1 MASMGETMKY
11 VKNTSIVVIVLSLL
25 LAMSAV
31 TPIIYSQTQTT
42 QQNTCP
48 VKGGTLVVIYWGEPK
63 SFNPNSQVDDALN
76 GINPSIFNR
85 LVALDYAYN
94 VIPDLAE
101 SWSTNPNATE
111 FVFNLRKN
119 VTWHD
124 GQPFTCRDVKWTFDA
139 IKKFKGIAF
148 DNLKMSNLQDVVCLD
163 DYTVKFVYNE
173 SFPAFISFLAWY
185 GTWIL
190 PEHVYNKTEYSDW
203 MDPKIPAL
211 QNPIGTG
218 PFKFV
223 EYVKGS
229 HIVLEANDKYFKG
242 RPCVDKVVYKIV
254 PDPTSAEQT
263 FLAGEGDVL
272 QNPPPISDI
281 PMLNKTPGII
291 VKTLPTLSRYYIG
304 FNMLN
309 PLFQDYNFRLAIAM
323 SIDRNELNQKAYNGY
338 AFPATTAWLPGMAAW
353 WNPNATLPPYDP
365 EKAKQILDQLGFKVG
380 PDGFRTLPNGTSLE
394 LRLLVFQGSTSEAIG
409 QVLKEQLR
417 RVGLKVSLEVY
428 EIATWETKVVKNR
441 DFDIALCDGFHG
453 PDPHNMYMRYAGFA
467 YINFANYSNPEF
479 DRLVIE
485 GSRAADPVQR
495 REIYFKAQE
504 IFAKDLVYVPLLD
517 LPAFFIY
524 REGWNNMPWDLVGV
538 EPINSWLRAWF
549 GKAPATTTTPSTT
562 PTTTTT
568 SPTLPTATAT
578 TPTQSPTQTTII
590 APTSTPTSTSG
601 LDITTLGLAIGVVLV
616 IVLVAAFF
624 VMKRGKK

>member
-1 MASMGETMKY
+1 MNYWKKNSSIIPTY
-11 VKNTSIVVIVLSLL
+11 VVTLLLIVIVLSP
-25 LAMSAV
+25 V
-31 TPIIYSQTQTT
+31 IYTQG
-42 QQNTCP
+42 QQVLQNTCP
-48 VKGGTLVVIYWGEPK
+48 VRGGTLVIIYWGEPK
-63 SFNPNSQVDDALN
+63 SWNPDSQVDDALN

-101 SWSTNPNATE
+101 SWSMNPNATE
-111 FVFNLRKN
+111 FVFHLRRN

-124 GQPFTCRDVKWTFDA
+124 GTPFTCRDVKWTFEA
-139 IKKFKGIAF
+139 IRKFKGIAYN
-148 DNLKMSNLQDVVCLD
+148 NLKMSSLQEVVCVD
-163 DYTVKFVYNE
+163 DYTVRFIYNE

-190 PEHVYNKTEYSDW
+190 PEHIYNKTEYSDW
-203 MDPKIPAL
+203 MDPSIPAL
-211 QNPIGTG
+211 QRPIGTG

-229 HIVLEANDKYFKG
+229 HIVLEANENYFKG
-242 RPCVDKVVYKIV
+242 RPCVDRVVYKIV

-281 PMLNKTPGII
+281 PLLNKTPGII

-304 FNMLN
+304 FNMLK
-309 PLFQDYNFRLAIAM
+309 PLFQDYNFRLAIAL
-323 SIDRNELNQKAYNGY
+323 SIDRDELNQKAYNGY

-353 WNPNATLPPYDP
+353 WNPNATLPQYNP
-365 EKAKQILDQLGFKVG
+365 EKAKQILDELGFKVG
-380 PDGFRTLPNGTSLE
+380 PDGYRSLPNGTPLE

-417 RVGLKVSLEVY
+417 RIGLKVSLEVY

-453 PDPHNMYMRYAGFA
+453 PDPHNMYMRYASFA

-479 DRLVIE
+479 DRLVVE
-485 GSRAADPVQR
+485 GSRTADPNLR
-495 REIYFKAQE
+495 RELYFKAQE
-504 IFAKDLVYVPLLD
+504 IFASDLVYIPLLD

-524 REGWNNMPWDLVGV
+524 REGWNNMPWDLIGM

-549 GKAPATTTTPSTT
+549 GKSLTTTVTTSQTT
-562 PTTTTT
+562 PTTPSPTTQSMTPATQTT
-568 SPTLPTATAT
+568 SP
-578 TPTQSPTQTTII
+578 QTTV
-590 APTSTPTSTSG
+590 AVSPTSTPVSPG
-601 LDITTLGLAIGVVLV
+601 LNMTIIGFAVGILVLVVL
-616 IVLVAAFF
+616 IAIFF
-624 VMKRGKK
+624 VVKRGRK

>member
-1 MASMGETMKY
+1 MNYWKKISSIIPTY
-11 VKNTSIVVIVLSLL
+11 VVTLLLIVIVLSP
-25 LAMSAV
+25 V
-31 TPIIYSQTQTT
+31 IYTQG
-42 QQNTCP
+42 QQVLQNTCP
-48 VKGGTLVVIYWGEPK
+48 VRGGTLVIIYWGEPK
-63 SFNPNSQVDDALN
+63 SWNPDSQVDDALN

-101 SWSTNPNATE
+101 SWSMDPNATE
-111 FVFNLRKN
+111 FVFHLRRN

-124 GQPFTCRDVKWTFDA
+124 GTPFTCRDVKWTFEA
-139 IKKFKGIAF
+139 IRKFKGIAYS
-148 DNLKMSNLQDVVCLD
+148 NLKMSSLQEVVCVD
-163 DYTVKFVYNE
+163 DYTVRFIYNE

-190 PEHVYNKTEYSDW
+190 PEHIYNKTEYSDW
-203 MDPKIPAL
+203 MDPSIPAL
-211 QNPIGTG
+211 QRPIGTG

-229 HIVLEANDKYFKG
+229 HIVLEANENYFKG
-242 RPCVDKVVYKIV
+242 RPCVDRVVYKIV

-281 PMLNKTPGII
+281 PLLNKTPGII

-304 FNMLN
+304 FNMLK
-309 PLFQDYNFRLAIAM
+309 PLFQDYNFRLAIAL
-323 SIDRNELNQKAYNGY
+323 SIDRDELNQKAYNGY

-353 WNPNATLPPYDP
+353 WNPNATLPQYNP
-365 EKAKQILDQLGFKVG
+365 EKAKQILDELGFKVG
-380 PDGFRTLPNGTSLE
+380 PDGYRSLPNGTPLE

-417 RVGLKVSLEVY
+417 RIGLKVSLEVY

-479 DRLVIE
+479 DRLVVE
-485 GSRAADPVQR
+485 GSRTADPNLR
-495 REIYFKAQE
+495 RELYFKAQE
-504 IFAKDLVYVPLLD
+504 IFASDLVYIPLLD

-524 REGWNNMPWDLVGV
+524 REGWNNMPWDLIGM

-549 GKAPATTTTPSTT
+549 GASLTTTVTTSQTT
-562 PTTTTT
+562 PTTPSPTTQSMTPATQTT
-568 SPTLPTATAT
+568 SP
-578 TPTQSPTQTTII
+578 QTTV
-590 APTSTPTSTSG
+590 AVSPTSTPVSPG
-601 LDITTLGLAIGVVLV
+601 LNITIIGFAVGILVLVVLIAV
-616 IVLVAAFF
+616 FF
-624 VMKRGKK
+624 VVKRGRK

>member
-1 MASMGETMKY
+1 MNYWKKISSIIPTY
-11 VKNTSIVVIVLSLL
+11 VVTLLLIVIVLSP
-25 LAMSAV
+25 V
-31 TPIIYSQTQTT
+31 IYTQG
-42 QQNTCP
+42 QQVLQNTCP
-48 VKGGTLVVIYWGEPK
+48 VRGGTLVIIYWGEPK
-63 SFNPNSQVDDALN
+63 SWNPDSQVDDALN

-101 SWSTNPNATE
+101 SWSMDPNATE
-111 FVFNLRKN
+111 FVFHLRRN

-124 GQPFTCRDVKWTFDA
+124 GTPFTCRDVKWTFEA
-139 IKKFKGIAF
+139 IRKFKGIAYS
-148 DNLKMSNLQDVVCLD
+148 NLKMSSLQEVVCVD
-163 DYTVKFVYNE
+163 DYTVRFIYNE

-190 PEHVYNKTEYSDW
+190 PEHIYNKTEYSDW
-203 MDPKIPAL
+203 MDPSIPAL
-211 QNPIGTG
+211 QRPIGTG

-229 HIVLEANDKYFKG
+229 HIVLEANENYFKG
-242 RPCVDKVVYKIV
+242 RPCVDRVVYKIV

-281 PMLNKTPGII
+281 PLLNKTPGII

-304 FNMLN
+304 FNMLK
-309 PLFQDYNFRLAIAM
+309 PLFQDYNFRLAIAL
-323 SIDRNELNQKAYNGY
+323 SIDRDELNQKAYNGY

-353 WNPNATLPPYDP
+353 WNPNATLPQYNP
-365 EKAKQILDQLGFKVG
+365 EKAKQILDELGFKVG
-380 PDGFRTLPNGTSLE
+380 PDGYRSLPNGTPLE

-417 RVGLKVSLEVY
+417 RIGLKVSLEVY

-453 PDPHNMYMRYAGFA
+453 PDPHNMYMRYASFA

-479 DRLVIE
+479 DRLVVE
-485 GSRAADPVQR
+485 GSRTADPNLR
-495 REIYFKAQE
+495 RELYFKAQE
-504 IFAKDLVYVPLLD
+504 IFASDLVYIPLLD

-524 REGWNNMPWDLVGV
+524 REGWNNMPWDLIGM

-549 GKAPATTTTPSTT
+549 GASLTTTVTTSQTT
-562 PTTTTT
+562 PTTPSPTTQSMTPATQTT
-568 SPTLPTATAT
+568 SP
-578 TPTQSPTQTTII
+578 QTTV
-590 APTSTPTSTSG
+590 AVSPTSTPVSPG
-601 LDITTLGLAIGVVLV
+601 LNITIIGFAVGILVLVVLIAV
-616 IVLVAAFF
+616 FF
-624 VMKRGKK
+624 VVKRGRK

>member
-1 MASMGETMKY
+1 MNYWKKISSIIPTY
-11 VKNTSIVVIVLSLL
+11 VVILLIVIVLSP
-25 LAMSAV
+25 V
-31 TPIIYSQTQTT
+31 IYTQG
-42 QQNTCP
+42 QQVLQNTCP
-48 VKGGTLVVIYWGEPK
+48 VRGGTLVIIYWGEPK
-63 SFNPNSQVDDALN
+63 SWNPDSQVDDALN

-101 SWSTNPNATE
+101 SWSMDPNATE
-111 FVFNLRKN
+111 FVFHLRRN

-124 GQPFTCRDVKWTFDA
+124 GTPFTCRDVKWTFEA
-139 IKKFKGIAF
+139 IRKFKGIAYS
-148 DNLKMSNLQDVVCLD
+148 NLKMSSLQEVVCVD
-163 DYTVKFVYNE
+163 DYTVRFIYNE

-190 PEHVYNKTEYSDW
+190 PEHIYNKTEYSDW
-203 MDPKIPAL
+203 MDPSIPAL
-211 QNPIGTG
+211 QRPIGTG

-229 HIVLEANDKYFKG
+229 HIVLEANENYFKG
-242 RPCVDKVVYKIV
+242 RPCVDRVVYKIV

-281 PMLNKTPGII
+281 PLLNKTPGII

-304 FNMLN
+304 FNMLK
-309 PLFQDYNFRLAIAM
+309 PLFQDYNFRLAIAL
-323 SIDRNELNQKAYNGY
+323 SIDRDELNQKAYNGY

-353 WNPNATLPPYDP
+353 WNPNATLPQYNP
-365 EKAKQILDQLGFKVG
+365 EKAKQILDELGFKVG
-380 PDGFRTLPNGTSLE
+380 PDGYRSLPNGTPLE

-417 RVGLKVSLEVY
+417 RIGLKVSLEVY

-453 PDPHNMYMRYAGFA
+453 PDPHNMYMRYASFA

-479 DRLVIE
+479 DRLVVE
-485 GSRAADPVQR
+485 GSRTADPNLR
-495 REIYFKAQE
+495 RELYFKAQE
-504 IFAKDLVYVPLLD
+504 IFASDLVYIPLLD

-524 REGWNNMPWDLVGV
+524 REGWNNMPWDLIGM

-549 GKAPATTTTPSTT
+549 GKSLTTTVTTSQTT
-562 PTTTTT
+562 PTTPSPTTQSMTPATQTT
-568 SPTLPTATAT
+568 SP
-578 TPTQSPTQTTII
+578 QTTV
-590 APTSTPTSTSG
+590 AVSPTSTPVSPG
-601 LDITTLGLAIGVVLV
+601 LNMTIIGFAVGILVLVVLIAV
-616 IVLVAAFF
+616 FF
-624 VMKRGKK
+624 VVKRGRK

>member
-1 MASMGETMKY
+1 MKY
-11 VKNTSIVVIVLSLL
+11 VRNLSIVVAMLSILL
-25 LAMSAV
+25 VMSMV
-31 TPIIYSQTQTT
+31 TPIMYTQAQTT
-42 QQNTCP
+42 QQNICP
-48 VKGGTLVVIYWGEPK
+48 VKGGTLVIIYWGEPK

-85 LVALDYAYN
+85 LIALDYAYN

-101 SWSTNPNATE
+101 SWSFNPDATE

-124 GQPFTCRDVKWTFDA
+124 GKSFTCRDVKWTFDA
-139 IKKFKGIAF
+139 IKSYKGIAYN
-148 DNLKMSNLQDVVCLD
+148 NLKMSNLQEVICLD

-211 QNPIGTG
+211 QSPIGTG

-229 HIVLEANDKYFKG
+229 HIVLEANENYFKG

-281 PMLNKTPGII
+281 PMLNQTPGII

-338 AFPATTAWLPGMAAW
+338 AFPATTAWLPGMATW

-441 DFDIALCDGFHG
+441 DFDIALCNGFHG

-479 DRLVIE
+479 DNLVIE
-485 GSRAADPVQR
+485 GSRVADLDR
-495 REIYFKAQE
+495 RKEIYFKAQE

-524 REGWNNMPWDLVGV
+524 REGWNNMPWDLIGV
-538 EPINSWLRAWF
+538 EPINSWVRAWF
-549 GKAPATTTTPSTT
+549 GKAPETITAPTTTAATT
-562 PTTTTT
+562 PTTQTQYTTPVT
-568 SPTLPTATAT
+568 T
-578 TPTQSPTQTTII
+578 TPTSPLGPSQTSVTETPS
-590 APTSTPTSTSG
+590 APG
-601 LDITTLGLAIGVVLV
+601 MDLTTVGFAVGVVLIVV
-616 IVLVAAFF
+616 IFAAFF
-624 VMKRGKK
+624 AMKKRGK

>member
-1 MASMGETMKY
+1 MNYWKKISSIIPTY
-11 VKNTSIVVIVLSLL
+11 VVTLLLIVIVLSP
-25 LAMSAV
+25 V
-31 TPIIYSQTQTT
+31 IYTQG
-42 QQNTCP
+42 QQVLQNTCP
-48 VKGGTLVVIYWGEPK
+48 VRGGTLVIIYWGEPK
-63 SFNPNSQVDDALN
+63 SWNPDSQVDDALN

-101 SWSTNPNATE
+101 SWSMDPNATE
-111 FVFNLRKN
+111 FVFHLRRN

-124 GQPFTCRDVKWTFDA
+124 GTPCTCRDVKWTFEA
-139 IKKFKGIAF
+139 IRKFKGIAYS
-148 DNLKMSNLQDVVCLD
+148 NLKMSSLQEVVCVD
-163 DYTVKFVYNE
+163 DYTVRFIYNE

-190 PEHVYNKTEYSDW
+190 PEHIYNKTEYSDW
-203 MDPKIPAL
+203 MDPSIPAL
-211 QNPIGTG
+211 QRPIGTG

-229 HIVLEANDKYFKG
+229 HIVLEANENYFKG
-242 RPCVDKVVYKIV
+242 RPCVDRVVYKIV

-281 PMLNKTPGII
+281 PLLNKTPGII

-304 FNMLN
+304 FNMLS
-309 PLFQDYNFRLAIAM
+309 PLFQDYNFRLAIAL
-323 SIDRNELNQKAYNGY
+323 SIDRDELNQKAYNGY

-353 WNPNATLPPYDP
+353 WNPNATLPQYNP
-365 EKAKQILDQLGFKVG
+365 EKAKQILDELGFKVG
-380 PDGFRTLPNGTSLE
+380 PDGYRSLPNGTPLE

-417 RVGLKVSLEVY
+417 RIGLKVSLEVY

-479 DRLVIE
+479 DRLVVE
-485 GSRAADPVQR
+485 GSRTADPNLR
-495 REIYFKAQE
+495 RELYFKAQE
-504 IFAKDLVYVPLLD
+504 IFASDLVYIPLLD

-524 REGWNNMPWDLVGV
+524 REGWNNMPWDLIGM

-549 GKAPATTTTPSTT
+549 GASLTTTVTTSQTT
-562 PTTTTT
+562 PTTPSPTTQSMTPATQTT
-568 SPTLPTATAT
+568 SP
-578 TPTQSPTQTTII
+578 QTTV
-590 APTSTPTSTSG
+590 AVSPTSTPVSPG
-601 LDITTLGLAIGVVLV
+601 LNMTIIGFAV
-616 IVLVAAFF
+616 
-624 VMKRGKK
+624 G

>member
-1 MASMGETMKY
+1 MNYWKKISSIIPTY
-11 VKNTSIVVIVLSLL
+11 VVTLLLIVIVLSP
-25 LAMSAV
+25 V
-31 TPIIYSQTQTT
+31 IYTQG
-42 QQNTCP
+42 QQVLQNTCP
-48 VKGGTLVVIYWGEPK
+48 VRGGTLVIIYWGEPK
-63 SFNPNSQVDDALN
+63 SWNPDSQVDDALN

-101 SWSTNPNATE
+101 SWSMDPNATE
-111 FVFNLRKN
+111 FVFHLRRN

-124 GQPFTCRDVKWTFDA
+124 GTPFTCRDVKWTFEA
-139 IKKFKGIAF
+139 IRKFKGIAYS
-148 DNLKMSNLQDVVCLD
+148 NLKMSSLQEVVCVD
-163 DYTVKFVYNE
+163 DYTVRFIYNE

-190 PEHVYNKTEYSDW
+190 PEHIYNKTEYSDW
-203 MDPKIPAL
+203 MDPSIPAL
-211 QNPIGTG
+211 QRPIGTG

-229 HIVLEANDKYFKG
+229 HIVLEANENYFKG
-242 RPCVDKVVYKIV
+242 RPCVDRVVYKIV

-281 PMLNKTPGII
+281 PLLNKTPGII

-304 FNMLN
+304 FNMLK
-309 PLFQDYNFRLAIAM
+309 PLFQDYNFRLAIAL
-323 SIDRNELNQKAYNGY
+323 SIDRDELNQKAYNGY

-353 WNPNATLPPYDP
+353 WNPNATLPQYNP
-365 EKAKQILDQLGFKVG
+365 EKAKQILDELGFKVG
-380 PDGFRTLPNGTSLE
+380 PDGYRSLPNGTPLE

-417 RVGLKVSLEVY
+417 RIGLKVSLEVY

-453 PDPHNMYMRYAGFA
+453 PDPHNMYMRYASFA

-479 DRLVIE
+479 DRLVVE
-485 GSRAADPVQR
+485 GSRTADPNLR
-495 REIYFKAQE
+495 RELYFKAQE
-504 IFAKDLVYVPLLD
+504 IFASDLVYIPLLD

-524 REGWNNMPWDLVGV
+524 REGWNNMPWDLIGM

-549 GKAPATTTTPSTT
+549 GKSLTTTVTTSQTT
-562 PTTTTT
+562 PTTPSPTTQSMTPATQTT
-568 SPTLPTATAT
+568 SP
-578 TPTQSPTQTTII
+578 QTTV
-590 APTSTPTSTSG
+590 AVSPTSTPVSPG
-601 LDITTLGLAIGVVLV
+601 LNMTIIGFAVGILVLVVLIAV
-616 IVLVAAFF
+616 FF
-624 VMKRGKK
+624 VVKRGRK